1 MNGKN
6 YIVRLEAFEGPLD
19 LLLWLVQN
27 NNMDIYDIEI
37 SKITTQYLSF
47 VESRAADLDAAAD
60 FLSMASL
67 LMRIKSSLMLPKES
81 EEYQEA
87 VEQKRDL
94 SEKLA
99 EWKKIKESRGILLDK
114 YQARKNF
121 FRREEPAAL
130 MIDKKSTLSVF
141 ELADIFAN
149 LVKTH
154 DKNFD
159 TITGPEIY
167 LEDVKA
173 DLLEKLKIRN
183 ELKISEML
191 RPHPSKLYLAVLV
204 LAILDLA
211 HDGIASVKQD
221 RPFAEIYLTARE
233 ATGQIP
239 GTPPLEENNTGESIY
254 GNS

>member
-6 YIVRLEAFEGPLD
+6 YIIRLEAFEGPLD

-37 SKITTQYLSF
+37 SKITNQYLSF
-47 VESRAADLDAAAD
+47 IKARAADLDAAAD

-94 SEKLA
+94 SEKLM

-114 YQARKNF
+114 YQSRKNF
-121 FRREEPAAL
+121 FRREEPAAVE
-130 MIDKKSTLSVF
+130 IDKKSTLSVF

-173 DLLEKLKIRN
+173 DISEKLKIRN

-191 RPHPSKLYLAVLV
+191 RTHPSKLYLAVLV
-204 LAILDLA
+204 LSILDLA
-211 HDGIASVKQD
+211 HDGIAFIRQE

-233 ATGQIP
+233 KTEQTP
-239 GTPPLEENNTGESIY
+239 GTGENFIAEDIY

>member
-6 YIVRLEAFEGPLD
+6 YIVRLDAFEGPLD
-19 LLLWLVQN
+19 LLLWLIQN

-47 VESRAADLDAAAD
+47 IESRAADLDAAAD

-87 VEQKRDL
+87 EEQKRDL

-99 EWKKIKESRGILLDK
+99 EWKKIKESRSILLDK
-114 YQARKNF
+114 HQSRKNF
-121 FRREEPAAL
+121 FRRDEPAAVE
-130 MIDKKSTLSVF
+130 IDKKSTLSVF

-173 DLLEKLKIRN
+173 DVLEKLKIRN
-183 ELKISEML
+183 KLKISELL
-191 RPHPSKLYLAVLV
+191 RRYPSKLYLAVLV
-204 LAILDLA
+204 LAILDMA
-211 HDGIASVKQD
+211 KDKIAFIKQE

-233 ATGQIP
+233 LNER
-239 GTPPLEENNTGESIY
+239 TPRDGENLTGEGMY
-254 GNS
+254 GHS

>member
-6 YIVRLEAFEGPLD
+6 YIVRLDAFEGPLD
-19 LLLWLVQN
+19 LLLWLIQN

-37 SKITTQYLSF
+37 SKITGQYLSF
-47 VESRAADLDAAAD
+47 IGVRTAELDAAAD
-60 FLSMASL
+60 FLSMATL

-81 EEYQEA
+81 PEYQEA
-87 VEQKRDL
+87 VEQQRDL
-94 SEKLA
+94 SEKLM
-99 EWKKIKESRGILLDK
+99 EWKKIKESRGILLEK
-114 YQARKNF
+114 HQSRKNF
-121 FRREEPAAL
+121 FRRDEPAAVE
-130 MIDKKSTLSVF
+130 IDKKSTLSVF

-149 LVKTH
+149 LVRIH

-173 DLLEKLKIRN
+173 DILERFKSADEIKL
-183 ELKISEML
+183 SGML
-191 RPHPSKLYLAVLV
+191 QAFPSKLYLAVLV

-211 HDGIASVKQD
+211 HDGIASLRQEK
-221 RPFAEIYLTARE
+221 PFAEIYLTSINKGERALP
-233 ATGQIP
+233 Q
-239 GTPPLEENNTGESIY
+239 EENYAKEVTY

>member
-37 SKITTQYLSF
+37 SKITAQYLLFINSL
-47 VESRAADLDAAAD
+47 ETNLDASAE

-67 LMRIKSSLMLPKES
+67 LIRIKSSLMLPRES

-94 SEKLA
+94 AERLL
-99 EWKKIKESRGILLDK
+99 EWKKIKESREILLDK
-114 YQARKNF
+114 HQSRKNF

-130 MIDKKSTLSVF
+130 VIDQKSTLSVF

-149 LVKTH
+149 LIKIH

-167 LEDVKA
+167 LEDVVA
-173 DLLEKLKIRN
+173 DILEKFKERK
-183 ELKISEML
+183 ELKISELM
-191 RPHPSKLYLAVLV
+191 RTNPSKLYLTVLV

-211 HDGIASVKQD
+211 HGGIASIRQE
-221 RPFAEIYLTARE
+221 RPFAEIYLTAKETTKLSPMERDN
-233 ATGQIP
+233 G
-239 GTPPLEENNTGESIY
+239 TGERIY

>member
-6 YIVRLEAFEGPLD
+6 YIVRLDAFEGPMD

-47 VESRAADLDAAAD
+47 IGARSAELDAAAD
-60 FLSMASL
+60 FLSMATL

-81 EEYQEA
+81 PEYQEA
-87 VEQKRDL
+87 VEKQRDI
-94 SEKLA
+94 SERLM

-114 YQARKNF
+114 HQARKNF
-121 FRREEPAAL
+121 FRRDEPAAVE
-130 MIDKKSTLSVF
+130 IDKKSTLSVF

-149 LVKTH
+149 LIKTH

-167 LEDVKA
+167 LEDVKT
-173 DLLEKLKIRN
+173 DLIEKLKAAR
-183 ELKISEML
+183 EVRISSML
-191 RPHPSKLYLAVLV
+191 MANPSKLYLAVLI

-211 HDGIASVKQD
+211 HEGIASLKQEK
-221 RPFAEIYLTARE
+221 PFDEIYLTYLNAVKR
-233 ATGQIP
+233 A
-239 GTPPLEENNTGESIY
+239 PPMEENYGKEVTY

>member
-19 LLLWLVQN
+19 LLLWLIQN

-37 SKITTQYLSF
+37 AKITTQYLSF
-47 VESRAADLDAAAD
+47 IESRAADLDAAAD

-87 VEQKRDL
+87 EEQKRDL

-114 YQARKNF
+114 HQSRKNF
-121 FRREEPAAL
+121 FRRDEPAAVE
-130 MIDKKSTLSVF
+130 IDKKSTLSVF

-173 DLLEKLKIRN
+173 DVLEKLKIRN
-183 ELKISEML
+183 KLKISELL
-191 RPHPSKLYLAVLV
+191 RRNPSKLYLAVLV
-204 LAILDLA
+204 LAILDMA
-211 HDGIASVKQD
+211 KDGIASLKQE
-221 RPFAEIYLTARE
+221 RPFAEIYLTAKE
-233 ATGQIP
+233 INEHTP
-239 GTPPLEENNTGESIY
+239 GTEENLTGEGIY
-254 GNS
+254 GHS

>member
-47 VESRAADLDAAAD
+47 VQTRNADLNAAAD

-87 VEQKRDL
+87 MEQKRDL

-99 EWKKIKESRGILLDK
+99 EWKKIKESRGILLEK
-114 YQARKNF
+114 HQSRKKF
-121 FRREEPAAL
+121 FRRDEPAAVE
-130 MIDKKSTLSVF
+130 IDKKSTLSVF

-154 DKNFD
+154 DRNFD

-167 LEDVKA
+167 LEDVKT
-173 DLLEKLKIRN
+173 DMLEKLKIRK
-183 ELKISEML
+183 EIKISEML
-191 RPHPSKLYLAVLV
+191 RSHPSKLYLAVLV
-204 LAILDLA
+204 LAVLDLA
-211 HDGIASVKQD
+211 HDGIASLKQE
-221 RPFAEIYLTARE
+221 RPFAEIYLTSRE
-233 ATGQIP
+233 TVRQFTGTQ
-239 GTPPLEENNTGESIY
+239 PLEENNTGEGTY